1 MPIRMTHHPLP
12 RLAVLLLGATLAACG
27 GGNAGTATADAG
39 TTTPVTPA
47 TPTALDQT
55 LRGRIDALQ
64 LTGNPAA
71 GVSVADVGEPLPQL
85 GMRLFYSKS
94 LGGDFDSA
102 CVSCHHPDLAGGD
115 QLSLPVGVA
124 AIAPDLLGP
133 GREAADGVLRVG
145 RNAPTTFNVALAD
158 HALFDDGR
166 VESLNPQAGANG
178 AIGGIRTPDSAFGV
192 ADPNAGSN
200 LPAAQSR
207 FPIVTPEEM
216 LGTLLPGA
224 DHDTIRTHLAQRI
237 GGYGAAAGELA
248 RNNWLPLFQ
257 SAFGVAGNAQTLV
270 TDANIANAIGA
281 YERSQ
286 LFVDTDW
293 RRYVEGDLT
302 AISDAAKRG
311 ATLFLTP
318 ANQGGAGCNACH
330 RGDLFSDQ
338 NFHTVAFPQIGPGKG
353 DGATGDDDFGRAR
366 ESGNAADQYAYRTPS
381 LLNVA
386 LSAPYG
392 HAGAYATLTDVV
404 NHYRNPR
411 GSVTNY
417 VDQHGWCA
425 LPQFAGLSTAS
436 CDALF
441 PNAGSNSNAAL
452 AKLQADRNAGRL
464 SIPNIQINNGDVA
477 DIVAFLDTLTDRCA
491 ADASCRAQWI
501 PPRDGGPDGEQLDA
515 VDLNGN
521 PL

>member
-1 MPIRMTHHPLP
+1 
-12 RLAVLLLGATLAACG
+12 
-27 GGNAGTATADAG
+27 
-39 TTTPVTPA
+39 
-47 TPTALDQT
+47 
-55 LRGRIDALQ
+55 
-64 LTGNPAA
+64 
-71 GVSVADVGEPLPQL
+71 
-85 GMRLFYSKS
+85 MRLFYSKS
-94 LGGDFDSA
+94 LGGNFDSA
-102 CVSCHHPDLAGGD
+102 CVSCHHPDLGGGD
-115 QLSLPVGVA
+115 RLSLPVGVA
-124 AIAPDLLGP
+124 AIDADLLGP

-145 RNAPTTFNVALAD
+145 RNAPTTFNAALAD
-158 HALFDDGR
+158 RALFDDGR
-166 VESLNPQAGANG
+166 VESLNPQPGANG
-178 AIGGIRTPDSAFGV
+178 AGGGIRTPDSAFGV
-192 ADPNAGSN
+192 ADPNAGST

-216 LGTLLPGA
+216 LGTLLPNA
-224 DHDTIRTHLAQRI
+224 DHDTVRTHLAQRI

-257 SAFGVAGNAQTLV
+257 SAFGIAGNARSLV
-270 TDANIANAIGA
+270 TDASIATAIGA

-353 DGATGDDDFGRAR
+353 DGANGDDDFGRER
-366 ESGNAADQYAYRTPS
+366 ESGNATDQYAYRTPS

-411 GSVTNY
+411 GSVANY
-417 VDQHGWCA
+417 VNQHDWCV
-425 LPQFAGLSTAS
+425 LSQFADLSTAS
-436 CDALF
+436 CNALF
-441 PNAGSNSNAAL
+441 PDAAANSNAAL

-464 SIPNIQINNGDVA
+464 SIPNIQISDGDVA
-477 DIVAFLDTLTDRCA
+477 DIVAFLNTLTDRCA
-491 ADASCRAQWI
+491 ADASCRARWI

-515 VDLNGN
+515 VDVNGN